1 NNYYSGDNMTYDQ
14 VVEILDF
21 GPSVTKLIMGIGKK
35 RTALP
40 IDISAFSVQVSR
52 YDSRIAVQAADKTGK
67 KPVVK
72 KGKSAAGLVGQGER
86 KVSDAYVSDGK
97 GNRADAGQFLT
108 LELVSSPED
117 SLCSPINY
125 DENRIIW
132 IECKYT
138 IITKKS
144 IPGIPSFRADV
155 LKKTYRPQIE
165 IFNLSGKFSCKDRE
179 YGKMNFRYA
188 DFRPA
193 GAHKDSNLP
202 LIIWL
207 HGWAEGGKDPSLPLA
222 GNKACVFAFPEVQK
236 IFGGA
241 YVLVPQSPTFW
252 MDAGRRSKKAAGDPQ
267 YGLDKNTSK
276 YTRALKALIDE
287 YVEKN
292 PGIDRKRI
300 YIGGLSNGG
309 FMTQV
314 LILEYPDFFAAAIPV
329 CSPALDSR
337 ISDDLLKP
345 VLKLPTWYVN
355 AATDPVVPAV
365 KHSLAT
371 YDRMIKSG
379 APNVYYSYLR
389 DVRDLS
395 GTWKNRDGSNYEYGG
410 HSAWIYVY
418 NNWIHEEIGGK
429 DTRILEWLSAQKKK

>member
-1 NNYYSGDNMTYDQ
+1 MTYDQ

-21 GPSVTKLIMGIGKK
+21 GPSVTKLIMNIGKK
-35 RTALP
+35 RAALP
-40 IDISAFSVQVSR
+40 IDTSAFSVQVSR
-52 YDSRIAVQAADKTGK
+52 FDSRLAVQPVGTTGK
-67 KPVVK
+67 KPV
-72 KGKSAAGLVGQGER
+72 GKRAKNAAGLAGEGER
-86 KVSDAYVSDGK
+86 KVSNAYLSDAK

-108 LELVSSPED
+108 LELASSPED
-117 SLCSPINY
+117 PLCSPVNY
-125 DENRIIW
+125 DGNRIMW

-138 IITKKS
+138 IVTKKS
-144 IPGIPSFRADV
+144 IPGVPSFRADV
-155 LKKTYRPQIE
+155 LKRTYRPQIE
-165 IFNLSGKFSCKDRE
+165 MFSLSGKFSCKDKD
-179 YGKMNFRYA
+179 YGRMNLRYA

-193 GAHKDSNLP
+193 GAHEKSNVP

-207 HGWAEGGKDPSLPLA
+207 HGWGEGGKDPSLPLTA
-222 GNKACVFAFPEVQK
+222 NRICAFASPEVQK

-314 LILEYPDFFAAAIPV
+314 MILEYPDFFAAAIPV

-337 ISDDLLKP
+337 ISDEAIKP
-345 VLKLPTWYVN
+345 VLRLPTWYVN
-355 AATDPVVPAV
+355 AATDTVVPAV

-371 YDRMIKSG
+371 YDRMIKLG
-379 APNVYYSYLR
+379 GQNVYYSYLR

-395 GTWKNRDGSNYEYGG
+395 GSWKGRDGGNYEYEG
-410 HSAWIYVY
+410 HCSWIPVY
-418 NNWIHEEIGGK
+418 NNWLCQEINGK
-429 DTRILEWLSAQKKK
+429 DTRILEWLSAQKKR